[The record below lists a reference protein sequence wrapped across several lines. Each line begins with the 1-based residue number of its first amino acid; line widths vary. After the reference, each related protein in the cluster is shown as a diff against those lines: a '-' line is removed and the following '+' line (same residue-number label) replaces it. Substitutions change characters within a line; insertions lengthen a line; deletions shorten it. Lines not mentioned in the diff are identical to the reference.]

1 MKEIPKFK
9 NDIKI
14 EVQIKR
20 NWNIYRRQTRWP
32 NMYRNIYIYIYKK
45 ERSKRI
51 ELLSKPTI

>member
-1 MKEIPKFK
+1 MKETPEFK

-32 NMYRNIYIYIYKK
+32 NMYRNIYIYEK

-51 ELLSKPTI
+51 ELLSKPII

>member
-32 NMYRNIYIYIYKK
+32 NMYRNIYIYKK